1 MTSAEGDSA
10 AEDLISLAENFD
22 AILFDLDGVLYRGL
36 DGIPGA
42 AEVVQQLSHHGI
54 RRSFVT
60 NNASRT
66 ATEIANQ
73 LRSLGIDAKEHE
85 VVTSAHA
92 AAYLCADMLPEGS
105 PIFVVG
111 GSGIE
116 HALRD
121 VGFEPRRDPS
131 TCVAVVQGYG
141 PDISWRDLAEASYL
155 IEGGATWIA
164 TNLDSTFP
172 TERGIAPG
180 NGSLVQAVANAV
192 GRPPDAVGGK
202 PAQALLTIAI
212 KQSNSENPL
221 MVGDRYDTDILA
233 GVNLGIP
240 TLLVLSGVCTVGNV
254 WQSHV
259 RATFLGESVSALS
272 LPYPRGEV
280 MGDVARFRDSIAHFD
295 QENQVVTSKGGQ
307 FIDQLRAADA
317 LKWEL
322 SLSLGTDPFAS
333 GQIQLQLVN

>member
-1 MTSAEGDSA
+1 MTSAHDDSSS
-10 AEDLISLAENFD
+10 EDLISLAENFD
-22 AILFDLDGVLYRGL
+22 AILFDLDGVLYRGA
-36 DGIPGA
+36 DEIPGA
-42 AEVVQQLSHHGI
+42 AEVVQQLSQHGI

-66 ATEIANQ
+66 ETEIANH
-73 LRSLGIDAKEHE
+73 LRNLGIDARGHE

-105 PIFVVG
+105 PTFVVG

-116 HALRD
+116 HALRN
-121 VGFEPRRDPS
+121 VGLDPRRDPS
-131 TCVAVVQGYG
+131 NCVAVVQGYG

-155 IEGGATWIA
+155 IEGGAIWVA

-180 NGSLVQAVANAV
+180 NGSFVQAVVNAV

-202 PAQALLTIAI
+202 PAPALLTIAI
-212 KQSNSENPL
+212 EQSNSENPL

-233 GVNLGIP
+233 GTNLGIP
-240 TLLVLSGVCTVGNV
+240 TLLVLSGVCTVSDV
-254 WQSHV
+254 WQSHI
-259 RATFLGESVSALS
+259 RATFLGENVSTLS
-272 LPYPRGEV
+272 LPYPRGQV
-280 MGDVARFRDSIAHFD
+280 MGDMARFRDSIAHFD
-295 QENQVVTSKGGQ
+295 QEKQVIVSRGGS

-322 SLSLGTDPFAS
+322 SLSLGIDPFIS
-333 GQIQLQLVN
+333 GQIQLQFVD

>member
-22 AILFDLDGVLYRGL
+22 AILFDLDGVLYRGPSE
-36 DGIPGA
+36 IPGA
-42 AEVVQQLSHHGI
+42 AEAVRELTQHGI
-54 RRSFVT
+54 RCSFVT

-66 ATEIANQ
+66 AAEIANHLQ
-73 LRSLGIDAKEHE
+73 NLGIVANEHE

-92 AAYLCADMLPEGS
+92 AAYLCADMLPEGA

-111 GSGIE
+111 GIGIE

-121 VGFEPRRDPS
+121 AGLDPRRDPRN
-131 TCVAVVQGYG
+131 CVAVVQGYG
-141 PDISWRDLAEASYL
+141 PDIGWRDLAEASYL
-155 IEGGATWIA
+155 IEGGAIWVA

-192 GRPPDAVGGK
+192 GRRPDAVGGK
-202 PAQALLTIAI
+202 PAPTLLTIAI
-212 KQSNSENPL
+212 ERSKSKNPL

-233 GVNLGIP
+233 GADLGIP
-240 TLLVLSGVCTVGNV
+240 TLLVLSGVCTISDI
-254 WQSHV
+254 WRSHL
-259 RATFLGESVSALS
+259 RATFLGESVSVLS
-272 LPYPRGEV
+272 LPYPRSQV
-280 MGDVARFRDSIAHFD
+280 LDDVTRVRDSIAHFD
-295 QENQVVTSKGGQ
+295 QEGQVVVSRGGS

-322 SLSLGTDPFAS
+322 SRSLGIDPFVS
-333 GQIQLQLVN
+333 GQIQLQLVT